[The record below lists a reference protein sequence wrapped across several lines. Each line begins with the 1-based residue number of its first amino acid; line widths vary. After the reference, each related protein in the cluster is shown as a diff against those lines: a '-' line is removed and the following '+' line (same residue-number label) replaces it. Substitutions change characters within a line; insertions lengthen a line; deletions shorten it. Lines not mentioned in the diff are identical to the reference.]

1 MLQKKRHR
9 LAEWIE
15 KHNPYICC
23 LQETHFR
30 IQDIYRLKVRG
41 GKNIFHANGKQK
53 KAGVAILISDKI
65 DLKVKKIARDKEGY
79 YKMTKGS
86 I

>member
-1 MLQKKRHR
+1 MLQKKRHG

-30 IQDIYRLKVRG
+30 TQDIYRLKVRG
-41 GKNIFHANGKQK
+41 WKNIFHANGKK
-53 KAGVAILISDKI
+53 KKVGVGILISDKI
-65 DLKVKKIARDKEGY
+65 GLKVKKIARDKEGY